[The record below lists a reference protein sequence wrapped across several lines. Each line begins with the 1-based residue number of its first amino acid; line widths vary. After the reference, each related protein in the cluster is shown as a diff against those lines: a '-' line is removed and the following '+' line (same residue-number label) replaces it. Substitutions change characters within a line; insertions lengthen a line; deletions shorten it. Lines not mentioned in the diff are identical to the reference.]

1 MHQYGTGSDKMK
13 LKDIYKQIEAER
25 GGLASIHTSFSEF
38 PEGIQAHYYF
48 YKSIMLEDELPLARA
63 DREILAVAVSS
74 ANICPYC
81 IAHHGEALKNTQA
94 QVDTTKSKAL
104 ELLAEVLTK
113 TPWKA
118 SSLHD
123 DFLATGFTEA
133 QWQHA
138 IMVVSYFNFVN
149 RCVHARGLDLES
161 NFESTCS

>member
-1 MHQYGTGSDKMK
+1 MK
-13 LKDIYKQIEAER
+13 LNDIYKQIEAER

-38 PEGIQAHYYF
+38 PEGIQAHYDF
-48 YKSIMLEDELPLARA
+48 YKWIMLKEGLPLERA
-63 DREILAVAVSS
+63 DREFLAVVVST
-74 ANICPYC
+74 ANVCPYC
-81 IAHHGEALKNTQA
+81 IGHHSEALKNTQF
-94 QVDTTKSKAL
+94 QVDKTKSKAL

-118 SSLHD
+118 STLHD
-123 DFLATGFTEA
+123 NFLSAGFTEA

-149 RCVHARGLDLES
+149 RCVHARGLDLET